1 LTALPDGDY
10 LKSNEMKPDPY
21 TIRLKELEPVT
32 RKTIR
37 IRSLRDY
44 QKYYRAAKELGFV
57 IRLDGMHIYRIS

>member
-1 LTALPDGDY
+1 
-10 LKSNEMKPDPY
+10 MQKPSEDIFK
-21 TIRLKELEPVT
+21 TRLKELEPVSRT
-32 RKTIR
+32 TIR